1 MNKGLEI
8 EGRKKVSDTTCY
20 NVLARN
26 VEAERKLQKE
36 YSTFERNDPDELIQ
50 ADITYFNGVPLMTM
64 EDDHSRNG
72 WATNKHD

>member
-26 VEAERKLQKE
+26 VEAERRLQKE
-36 YSTFERNDPDELIQ
+36 YGTFEWNDPDSSRHNILQ
-50 ADITYFNGVPLMTM
+50 RCAV
-64 EDDHSRNG
+64 DDHGG
-72 WATNKHD
+72 WPFKKWMGN